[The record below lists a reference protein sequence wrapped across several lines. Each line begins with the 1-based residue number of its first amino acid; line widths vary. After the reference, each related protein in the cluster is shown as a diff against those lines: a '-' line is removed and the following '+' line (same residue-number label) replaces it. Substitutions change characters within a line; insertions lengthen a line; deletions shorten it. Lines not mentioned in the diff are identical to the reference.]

1 MFYLLFGVPNYKSLQ
16 ILFYSA
22 LIFSICRFLIHL
34 FYNLKLQTKN
44 LIMNTNDYTEHP
56 ADIDTLDEK
65 ILRLITQ
72 NARIPFLEVAR
83 ECGVSGAAIH
93 QRVQRL
99 FNIGVLEG
107 SEFIVSPP
115 KLGYNTCAYMGI
127 YLDKAKYHSKVSEA
141 LRNIPEIVECH
152 YTTGQYA
159 IFIKIQT
166 KNNVHLK
173 QIIDNELQEI
183 EGIARTETFISLEM
197 DFKRQVPIK

>member
-1 MFYLLFGVPNYKSLQ
+1 
-16 ILFYSA
+16 
-22 LIFSICRFLIHL
+22 
-34 FYNLKLQTKN
+34 
-44 LIMNTNDYTEHP
+44 MNTNEYLEHP
-56 ADIDTLDEK
+56 ADIDALDEK
-65 ILRLITQ
+65 ILKLITQ

-99 FNIGVLEG
+99 FNIGVVQG
-107 SEFIVSPP
+107 SEFIVNPT

-127 YLDKAKYHSKVSEA
+127 YLDKAKYHRQVVEA
-141 LRNIPEIVECH
+141 LRKIPEIVECH

>member
-1 MFYLLFGVPNYKSLQ
+1 MD
-16 ILFYSA
+16 
-22 LIFSICRFLIHL
+22 
-34 FYNLKLQTKN
+34 
-44 LIMNTNDYTEHP
+44 TNDYLEKA
-56 ADIDTLDEK
+56 ADIDELDEK
-65 ILRLITQ
+65 ILKLITK

-99 FNIGVLEG
+99 LNVGVVKG
-107 SEFIVSPP
+107 SEFIVSPQ

-127 YLDKAKYHSKVSEA
+127 YLDKAKYHTQVSEA
-141 LRNIPEIVECH
+141 LRNIQEVVECH

-166 KNNVHLK
+166 KTNKHLK
-173 QIIDNELQEI
+173 KIIDEELQEI

>member
-1 MFYLLFGVPNYKSLQ
+1 
-16 ILFYSA
+16 
-22 LIFSICRFLIHL
+22 
-34 FYNLKLQTKN
+34 
-44 LIMNTNDYTEHP
+44 MNTNDYLEHP
-56 ADIDTLDEK
+56 ADIDALDEK
-65 ILRLITQ
+65 ILKLITQ

-99 FNIGVLEG
+99 FNIGVVQG
-107 SEFIVSPP
+107 SEFIVNPT

-127 YLDKAKYHSKVSEA
+127 YLDKAKNHRQVVEA
-141 LRNIPEIVECH
+141 LRSIPEIVECH

>member
-1 MFYLLFGVPNYKSLQ
+1 MEKNEYLEK
-16 ILFYSA
+16 A
-22 LIFSICRFLIHL
+22 
-34 FYNLKLQTKN
+34 
-44 LIMNTNDYTEHP
+44 
-56 ADIDTLDEK
+56 ADIDGLDEK
-65 ILRLITQ
+65 ILKLITK

-99 FNIGVLEG
+99 LNVGVVKG
-107 SEFIVSPP
+107 SEFIVSPQ

-127 YLDKAKYHSKVSEA
+127 YLEKANYHNKVVAA
-141 LRNIPEIVECH
+141 LRNIPEVVECH

-159 IFIKIQT
+159 IFVKIQT
-166 KNNVHLK
+166 KTNKHLK
-173 QIIDNELQEI
+173 RLIDNELQDV

>member
-1 MFYLLFGVPNYKSLQ
+1 MNQDYIEPLPQ
-16 ILFYSA
+16 I
-22 LIFSICRFLIHL
+22 
-34 FYNLKLQTKN
+34 
-44 LIMNTNDYTEHP
+44 DE
-56 ADIDTLDEK
+56 LDEK
-65 ILRLITQ
+65 ILRLITK

-99 FNIGVLEG
+99 LNLGVVSG
-107 SEFIVSPP
+107 SEFIVSPS

-127 YLDKAKYHSKVSEA
+127 FLEKARYHRQVSEE
-141 LRNIPEIVECH
+141 LKKIPEIVECH

-166 KNNVHLK
+166 KTNKHLK
-173 QIIDNELQEI
+173 KIIDEDLQEI

-197 DFKRQVPIK
+197 DFKRQVPVK

>member
-1 MFYLLFGVPNYKSLQ
+1 
-16 ILFYSA
+16 
-22 LIFSICRFLIHL
+22 
-34 FYNLKLQTKN
+34 
-44 LIMNTNDYTEHP
+44 MNTNDYLEHP
-56 ADIDTLDEK
+56 AHIDALDEK
-65 ILRLITQ
+65 ILKLITQ

-99 FNIGVLEG
+99 FNIGVVQG
-107 SEFIVSPP
+107 SEFIVNPT

-127 YLDKAKYHSKVSEA
+127 YLDKAKYHRQVVEA

-173 QIIDNELQEI
+173 QIIDDELQEI

>member
-1 MFYLLFGVPNYKSLQ
+1 MNTKDYKEQ
-16 ILFYSA
+16 PAEIDA
-22 LIFSICRFLIHL
+22 LDQKI
-34 FYNLKLQTKN
+34 LKLITK
-44 LIMNTNDYTEHP
+44 
-56 ADIDTLDEK
+56 
-65 ILRLITQ
+65 

-99 FNIGVLEG
+99 FNIGVVEG
-107 SEFIVSPP
+107 SEFIVSPQ

-127 YLDKAKYHSKVSEA
+127 YLDKAKYHTTVAEA
-141 LRNIPEIVECH
+141 LRKIPEIVECH

-173 QIIDNELQEI
+173 QIIDTELQEI
-183 EGIARTETFISLEM
+183 EGISRTETFISLEM

>member
-1 MFYLLFGVPNYKSLQ
+1 MDTKEYLEQ
-16 ILFYSA
+16 A
-22 LIFSICRFLIHL
+22 
-34 FYNLKLQTKN
+34 
-44 LIMNTNDYTEHP
+44 
-56 ADIDTLDEK
+56 ADIDSLDEK
-65 ILRLITQ
+65 ILKLITR

-99 FNIGVLEG
+99 LNIGVIKG
-107 SEFIVSPP
+107 SEFIVSPQ

-127 YLDKAKYHSKVSEA
+127 YLDKAKYHKEVVDA
-141 LRNIPEIVECH
+141 LRNIPEVVECH

-159 IFIKIQT
+159 IFVKIQT
-166 KNNVHLK
+166 KTNKHLK
-173 QIIDNELQEI
+173 KLIDHELQDV

>member
-1 MFYLLFGVPNYKSLQ
+1 MNKKDYLEQ
-16 ILFYSA
+16 A
-22 LIFSICRFLIHL
+22 
-34 FYNLKLQTKN
+34 
-44 LIMNTNDYTEHP
+44 
-56 ADIDTLDEK
+56 AAIDALDEK
-65 ILRLITQ
+65 ILKLITK

-99 FNIGVLEG
+99 LNIGVVEG
-107 SEFIVSPP
+107 SEFVVNPQR
-115 KLGYNTCAYMGI
+115 LGYNTCAYMGI
-127 YLDKAKYHSKVSEA
+127 YLDKAKYHEQVAEA

-159 IFIKIQT
+159 IFVKVQT
-166 KNNVHLK
+166 KTNKHLK
-173 QIIDNELQEI
+173 QIIDEELQEI

>member
-1 MFYLLFGVPNYKSLQ
+1 MNNNEYLEQ
-16 ILFYSA
+16 A
-22 LIFSICRFLIHL
+22 
-34 FYNLKLQTKN
+34 
-44 LIMNTNDYTEHP
+44 
-56 ADIDTLDEK
+56 ADIDELDEK
-65 ILRLITQ
+65 ILKLITK

-99 FNIGVLEG
+99 LNIGVVKG
-107 SEFIVSPP
+107 SEFIVSPQ

-127 YLDKAKYHSKVSEA
+127 YLEKAKYHNEVVTA
-141 LRNIPEIVECH
+141 LRGIPEVVECH

-159 IFIKIQT
+159 IFVKIQT
-166 KNNVHLK
+166 KTNKHLK
-173 QIIDNELQEI
+173 RLIDHELQDV